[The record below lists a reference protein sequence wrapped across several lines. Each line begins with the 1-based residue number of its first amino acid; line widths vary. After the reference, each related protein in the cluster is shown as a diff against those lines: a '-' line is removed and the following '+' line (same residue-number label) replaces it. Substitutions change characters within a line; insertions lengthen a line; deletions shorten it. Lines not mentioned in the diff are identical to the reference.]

1 MNKREEI
8 LKRLREFD
16 SENKTDDELL
26 RILEERTRYKEKIGK
41 GSDVRYVVKSL
52 SDEQKLDFLY
62 FAKRNDLNPIY
73 DLWAC
78 CIGGELRP
86 YISVN
91 GWCNILQK
99 HIANKVV
106 GGVKWEY
113 SEIKNIEIDGAR
125 LKTYEWIE
133 CTIVFADGRNF
144 SFRSTIYDNF
154 SNNDIWKKYAG
165 KMLQNKV
172 LSGAL
177 RMYVSK
183 EKLYDDDEVCKIQ
196 QIEDTPTLNQ
206 AGEVIRKIRQGNFG
220 NIQRMTIN
228 DGKLQIKA
236 TMDASKFLGANG
248 FIFNQKDGIWE
259 QNVVIDNNDID
270 TILVQNNLEY
280 NTKESISNGINK
292 MFYQVLKVNQRQRE
306 TLEKLGFSLFGEK
319 GYIKAI

>member
-16 SENKTDDELL
+16 SEEKTDEELL
-26 RILEERTRYKEKIGK
+26 RILEERTRYKEKVGK
-41 GSDVRYVVKSL
+41 GDNAQYVVKSL

-99 HIANKVV
+99 HISNNLV

-113 SEIKNIEIDGAR
+113 SEIKNIEINGAK

-133 CTIVFADGRNF
+133 CTIVFADGRSF
-144 SFRSTIYDNF
+144 PFRSTIYDNF
-154 SNNDIWKKYAG
+154 SNNDIWRKYAG

-196 QIEDTPTLNQ
+196 QIEEAPMLNQ
-206 AGEVIRKIRQGNFG
+206 SGEVIRRLRQGNFG
-220 NIQRMTIN
+220 SIQGMTISN
-228 DGKLQIKA
+228 GKIFVRA
-236 TMDASKFLGANG
+236 TMEASKFLGANG
-248 FIFNQKDGIWE
+248 FTFNHKEGLWE
-259 QNVVIDNNDID
+259 QSVAIDEKDID
-270 TILVQNNLEY
+270 TILVKNNLEY
-280 NTKESISNGINK
+280 NTKESMSNGINK
-292 MFYQVLKVNQRQRE
+292 MFYQVLKVNQQQKE
-306 TLEKLGFSLFGEK
+306 TLEKLGFTLFKEK
-319 GYIKAI
+319 GYIKAV